1 MTAATWL
8 TPRIRVSSWSS
19 AALSAVVSPPSRAAM
34 SVDGASDTSWN
45 GAAIAAACMLG
56 ELAGRKPLVVSLATS
71 ASDGRKRTARNVTAI
86 QATTMRNRKRTAN
99 CPRLV
104 KKRFIPVLS
113 STEPGARSAGVRHE

>member
-1 MTAATWL
+1 MTALTWS
-8 TPRIRVSSWSS
+8 TRADPRLELVERGVVG
-19 AALSAVVSPPSRAAM
+19 VVSPPSRAAT

-71 ASDGRKRTARNVTAI
+71 ASDGRKRTARKVTAI

-99 CPRLV
+99 RPRLV

-113 STEPGARSAGVRHE
+113 STEPAHGRWRASA